1 MATQKVSAIG
11 KFIII
16 ICWLLRNE
24 KIKSN
29 NNLNFELQGLF
40 FCVLMFKVDSNVSR
54 RNPV

>member
-16 ICWLLRNE
+16 ICWVLRKE

-40 FCVLMFKVDSNVSR
+40 FLCVDVQG
-54 RNPV
+54 

>member
-16 ICWLLRNE
+16 ICWSLRNE
-24 KIKSN
+24 KITS

-40 FCVLMFKVDSNVSR
+40 LCVCVYVQG
-54 RNPV
+54 